1 MGGGREGGGRWVMKL
16 LLQKMLTI
24 LGVGGEGDLPG
35 SFVLLL
41 ALLLDLDIFCYSR
54 SAAPHHSQYRHG
66 PPGTRRSGKPL
77 LRAVKPLYSTKARAD
92 LQIQQVSVDRW

>member
-1 MGGGREGGGRWVMKL
+1 MKL

-77 LRAVKPLYSTKARAD
+77 LRAVKAPTQHKARPAVRVLAD
-92 LQIQQVSVDRW
+92 LAG